1 MKRNWPKQSGQGFR
15 KWSKTQRVGAVG
27 TGGAAST
34 AIGGVTTGRLKQG
47 WAFQFGFIISVI
59 MATKKARGGSW
70 EEIRTV
76 APKL

>member
-1 MKRNWPKQSGQGFR
+1 M
-15 KWSKTQRVGAVG
+15 G
-27 TGGAAST
+27 TGGAAPT

-76 APKL
+76 APRL